1 MGLISESTEI
11 LFAAAEVTTEGLPM
25 PSLKNIELTK
35 ARRERI
41 RAKSLKNLTVLGIL
55 AEDELLF
62 HKDVNVH
69 AFQQLKLLI
78 AQSLPTVL
86 QESAPCLPIHP

>member
-35 ARRERI
+35 AR
-41 RAKSLKNLTVLGIL
+41 
-55 AEDELLF
+55 
-62 HKDVNVH
+62 
-69 AFQQLKLLI
+69 I
-78 AQSLPTVL
+78 AQRQGLPVFRW
-86 QESAPCLPIHP
+86 